1 MKIDEITLRA
11 YVDGELS
18 PDERQRVDAILSNN
32 DALKAQADAL
42 QASRLPYRAAFDA
55 QPLPPMPAALA
66 QQLANLS
73 AAASVA
79 PAPELLATRGSDR
92 RWLAWLGGG
101 LAVAASFAAGVMVN
115 AVWFDAVGQR
125 EEALAAQNSLV
136 AKQPPWVH
144 AIANY
149 QAMYVRDTVGRTTD
163 GVDQAHR
170 VLRQF
175 ETKASTKLAVPDLAS
190 AGLAFKRIQMLGF
203 GDRQLVQMVYL
214 PSAGKP
220 AALCVLRFDDLKD
233 APVTAQRMENLSIV
247 TWQKDKLAYVL
258 ALDMPLPQAIA
269 LGKKLGASEFPILH
283 RV

>member
-18 PDERQRVDAILSNN
+18 LDERQRVDAILSNN
-32 DALKAQADAL
+32 DTLKAQAEAL

-55 QPLPPMPAALA
+55 QPMPLMASALA

-73 AAASVA
+73 AAAKAA
-79 PAPELLATRGSDR
+79 PSPGLPAARGSNR
-92 RWLAWLGGG
+92 RWFVWLGGG
-101 LAVAASFAAGVMVN
+101 MAIAASFAAGVAVN
-115 AVWFDAVGQR
+115 ATWFGAAWQR
-125 EEALAAQNSLV
+125 GEALATQQSLV

-149 QAMYVRDTVGRTTD
+149 QAMYVRDTVGRATD
-163 GVDQAHR
+163 GVEQAQR

-175 ETKASTKLAVPDLAS
+175 ESKDSVKLAVPDLAS
-190 AGLAFKRIQMLGF
+190 AGLEFKRIQMLGF

-220 AALCVLRFDDLKD
+220 AALCVLRLDDLNE

-247 TWQKDKLAYVL
+247 TWRKDKLAYVL
-258 ALDMPLPQAIA
+258 ALDMPLPKALAIGTKLSA
-269 LGKKLGASEFPILH
+269 LEFPILH